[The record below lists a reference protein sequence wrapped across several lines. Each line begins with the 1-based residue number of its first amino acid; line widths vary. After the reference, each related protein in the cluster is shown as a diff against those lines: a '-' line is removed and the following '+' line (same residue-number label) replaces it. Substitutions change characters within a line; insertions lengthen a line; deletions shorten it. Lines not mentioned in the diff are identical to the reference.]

1 MAVSSIHT
9 LILAMLNYPEIQ
21 ERAQK
26 ELDAVVGS
34 KRLPEHSD
42 EADLPYISAIVKEVL
57 RYS

>member
-1 MAVSSIHT
+1 
-9 LILAMLNYPEIQ
+9 MLNYPEIQ

-26 ELDAVVGS
+26 ELDVVVGS
-34 KRLPEHSD
+34 KRLPEPSD